1 MTRILIVDDE
11 VDVLKSL
18 LRLLRRAPWRSTE
31 NVGQL
36 VIDCAASPYE
46 ALDKAA
52 CTAYALVL
60 CDYRMP
66 GLDGIELL
74 IELRRLQPDTARLI
88 MSGHADL
95 DALIGAINAA
105 GISRFVAKPWNDDEL
120 LTAIGEVLEQRERM
134 LENQRLA
141 DEARLSRG
149 EITAEE
155 LERQRL
161 EAAEPGITHVI
172 WGPDGSVLLDES
184 LLAELSPPQRHD

>member
-18 LRLLRRAPWRSTE
+18 QRLLRRAPWRSAGKM
-31 NVGQL
+31 GQL
-36 VIDCAASPYE
+36 VIDCAASPHE

-52 CTAYALVL
+52 CTAFTLVL

-66 GLDGIELL
+66 GLNGVELL
-74 IELRRLQPDTARLI
+74 MELRRRQPDAARLI

-95 DALIGAINAA
+95 DALIGAINEA

-134 LENQRLA
+134 LENQHLA
-141 DEARLSRG
+141 DEARLLRG

-161 EAAEPGITHVI
+161 EAAEPGITRVI

-184 LLAELSPPQRHD
+184 LLAELSPQQRHD